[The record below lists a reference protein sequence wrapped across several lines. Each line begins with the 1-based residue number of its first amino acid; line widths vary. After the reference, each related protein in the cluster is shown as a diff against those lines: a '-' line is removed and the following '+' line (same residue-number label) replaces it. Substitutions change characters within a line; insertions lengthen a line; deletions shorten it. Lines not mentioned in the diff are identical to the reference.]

1 MGLLDEL
8 KAKAD
13 ASGDGKVST
22 EDLNALKEK
31 YAGEGS
37 VFETLQQKADANGD
51 GKLNLGDLQDI
62 GDNLGDTLT
71 SLKNKFFK

>member
-1 MGLLDEL
+1 MSLLDDL

-13 ASGDGKVST
+13 ASGDGKVSS

-37 VFETLQQKADANGD
+37 VIEGLQQKADANGD
-51 GKLNLGDLQDI
+51 GKLDLADLQDL
-62 GDNLGDTLT
+62 GGNLGDTLT
-71 SLKNKFFK
+71 SLKDKFFK